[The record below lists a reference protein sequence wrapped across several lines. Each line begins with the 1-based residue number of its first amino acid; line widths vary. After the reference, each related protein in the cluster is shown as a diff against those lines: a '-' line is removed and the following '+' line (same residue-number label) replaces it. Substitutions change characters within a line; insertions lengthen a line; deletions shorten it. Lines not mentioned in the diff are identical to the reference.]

1 FRSRPRKVTLDFSFG
16 SMNGRE
22 WTRSMKRTASDG
34 IDSFVASRRKSEA
47 GSTRTYRRVTGSSNR
62 SPQRSSWMY
71 SRYSTSWMSRFL
83 GIGLTAINPHPLV
96 KQPGRLQ
103 VSQRCRGHPVFLLSG
118 RRLLTHSGSLIF
130 IGADGYLVDAPIV
143 AAHPCRPAV
152 EDVTLVPGGGGLL
165 GQLLDAAMQRRQV
178 DDLIPRHLFHQIA
191 CPFDIAVQ
199 VVPSVH
205 SFIGIVV

>member
-1 FRSRPRKVTLDFSFG
+1 
-16 SMNGRE
+16 MNGLE
-22 WTRSMKRTASDG
+22 WTRSMKRTASEG
-34 IDSFVASRRKSEA
+34 VDSFVASLCKSEA
-47 GSTRTYRRVTGSSNR
+47 GSTRTNRRVTGSANR

-118 RRLLTHSGSLIF
+118 RSLLTHPGGLILK
-130 IGADGYLVDAPIV
+130 GTDGHPVEAPIV
-143 AAHPCRPAV
+143 AVHSLRPAV
-152 EDVTLVPGGGGLL
+152 QDVKLDLGGGGLL
-165 GQLLDAAMQRRQV
+165 DQLLDAGMQRRQV
-178 DDLIPRHLFHQIA
+178 GDLIPRHLVHQIA

-199 VVPSVH
+199 VVPGVH
-205 SFIGIVV
+205 SFIGIVVILSVNVGHHHSPP

>member
-1 FRSRPRKVTLDFSFG
+1 
-16 SMNGRE
+16 MNGRE

-47 GSTRTYRRVTGSSNR
+47 GSTRTNRRVTGSANR

-83 GIGLTAINPHPLV
+83 GIGLTAINSHPPV

-118 RRLLTHSGSLIF
+118 RGLLAHSSCLILK
-130 IGADGYLVDAPIV
+130 GADGYLVEAPIV
-143 AAHPCRPAV
+143 AVHPFRPTV
-152 EDVTLVPGGGGLL
+152 EDVKFNLGRCGLFHL
-165 GQLLDAAMQRRQV
+165 FLDERWERFKIP
-178 DDLIPRHLFHQIA
+178 DFIPRHLVHQIA

-199 VVPSVH
+199 VVPGVH
-205 SFIGIVV
+205 PFIFVVVVLGVDVGHHHSPP

>member
-1 FRSRPRKVTLDFSFG
+1 
-16 SMNGRE
+16 MNGRE

-47 GSTRTYRRVTGSSNR
+47 GSTRTNRRVTGSANR

-83 GIGLTAINPHPLV
+83 GIGLTAINPHPSV

-103 VSQRCRGHPVFLLSG
+103 VGQRCRGHPVFLLSG
-118 RRLLTHSGSLIF
+118 RGLLAHPGGLILK
-130 IGADGYLVDAPIV
+130 GADGYLVEAPIV
-143 AAHPCRPAV
+143 AVHPFRPTV
-152 EDVTLVPGGGGLL
+152 EDVKLDLGGGGLL
-165 GQLLDAAMQRRQV
+165 DQLLNAGVQRRHV
-178 DDLIPRHLFHQIA
+178 DDFIPRHLVHQIA

-199 VVPSVH
+199 VVPGVH
-205 SFIGIVV
+205 SFIGIVVILSINVGHHYSPP